1 MRELLRFGSSRISP
15 SSPAPPPPPS
25 AIAFLCISLR
35 RLRSR
40 LSLSASSCC
49 FSLSASRCCRTSCCS
64 LSRILSSLSLSFRFL
79 SFSARTLSSSSRWIL
94 RRSASSFSF
103 SSLPDSFSVEAFS
116 VFFSEAA
123 EASLT
128 GLSPA
133 ADVSA
138 SALGLDSPSAASSS
152 SSSSS
157 SCNSGCELTSAP
169 SSTSSLINSALPS
182 SAAFHSFIFN
192 SSTGSFPTSSS
203 SCTSFDCSPASSA
216 AMHAILHRLWK
227 VRRFR
232 CSSRFRADVRSGH
245 AERCKLVLGDREE
258 ERKVRRRAGAWKEEA
273 SGKTR
278 RRQENATRAAGN
290 ANLCL
295 IEGIVQ
301 SIGITCRL
309 RRSCCGVA
317 EKERTRI

>member
-1 MRELLRFGSSRISP
+1 MFTSPPRSTSAHAASEKPLPAARCRAEGPLFSALAFFLSR
-15 SSPAPPPPPS
+15 AAFFS
-25 AIAFLCISLR
+25 AFF
-35 RLRSR
+35 RSF
-40 LSLSASSCC
+40 SSCSGV
-49 FSLSASRCCRTSCCS
+49 F
-64 LSRILSSLSLSFRFL
+64 
-79 SFSARTLSSSSRWIL
+79 
-94 RRSASSFSF
+94 SSFSF

-290 ANLCL
+290 ENLCL

-301 SIGITCRL
+301 SIGSTCRL